1 MNNIKKNDKQE
12 DRMNKKMCIGLFS
25 GSVDKLTAAG
35 IILSGAAAQDMDV
48 DVFVLLMGA
57 HAFKKENAEKLDNIA
72 ELPHLKEQ
80 FFESLKRLKVSTWM
94 NFFKEAKEL
103 ANVKIH
109 ICGLAGKLW
118 GGEKIEDF
126 VDFADDICGIGE
138 YISAAEEADI
148 HMFI

>member
-1 MNNIKKNDKQE
+1 
-12 DRMNKKMCIGLFS
+12 MNKKMCLGLFS

-35 IILSGAAAQDMDV
+35 VILSGAAAQDMDV

-57 HAFKKENAEKLDNIA
+57 YAFKKENAEKLDSVA

-80 FFESLKRLKVSTWM
+80 LFEALKRLKVSTWIE
-94 NFFKEAKEL
+94 FFKQAKEL
-103 ANVKIH
+103 TNVKVH

-138 YISAAEEADI
+138 YISSAEEADI
-148 HMFI
+148 NLFI

>member
-1 MNNIKKNDKQE
+1 MS
-12 DRMNKKMCIGLFS
+12 KKMCMGLFS
-25 GSVDKLTAAG
+25 GSIDKLTAAG
-35 IILSGAAAQDMDV
+35 VILSGAAAEDMEV

-57 HAFKKENAEKLDNIA
+57 YAFKKENAGKLDSVA

-80 FFESLKRLKVSTWM
+80 LFASLQRLKVSTWM
-94 NFFKEAKEL
+94 EFFKEAKEL
-103 ANVKIH
+103 TKVKIH

-126 VDFADDICGIGE
+126 VDFADDICGISE

-148 HMFI
+148 HLFI